1 MLFSNAFPEVEMRT
15 VFIYVI
21 IITGLLSTPFNLQAE
36 EKHGRFFAG
45 AGLSYVREDFD
56 DGDLRR
62 IPGASTIDDSWGI
75 NVFGGYWW
83 IKHLAVEGN
92 FNWYA
97 DFDGEVGDIDF
108 DISIWTV
115 MLDLKVISPALW
127 EDRIFPYVRIGGGYM
142 KGEIDSDVGNSDE
155 SDFAY
160 NIGLGCD
167 VFVVDRVS
175 VGLDGKRVWG
185 TGDVSEFNH
194 YVVTVRAA
202 YHF

>member
-1 MLFSNAFPEVEMRT
+1 MRT

-21 IITGLLSTPFNLQAE
+21 IITALLSTPFTLQAE

-62 IPGASTIDDSWGI
+62 IPGASSIDDSWGI

-83 IKHLAVEGN
+83 LRHLAVEGN

-97 DFDGEVGDIDF
+97 DFNGEAGDIDF

-115 MLDLKVISPALW
+115 MLDLKLISPSLW
-127 EDRIFPYVRIGGGYM
+127 EDRIFPYIRIGGAYM
-142 KGEIDSDVGNSDE
+142 MGEIDSDVGDRDE

-167 VFVVDRVS
+167 VFVMDRLS
-175 VGLDGKRVWG
+175 LGLDGKRVWG

-194 YVVTVRAA
+194 YVVTARVA